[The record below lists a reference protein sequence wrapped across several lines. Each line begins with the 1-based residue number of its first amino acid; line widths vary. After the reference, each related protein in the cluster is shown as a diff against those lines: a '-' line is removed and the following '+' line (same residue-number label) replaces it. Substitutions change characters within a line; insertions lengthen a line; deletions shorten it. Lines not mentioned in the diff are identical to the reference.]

1 MGMFDY
7 VVCEYEL
14 PLPKNCKELENLEW
28 NKLAFQSKTM
38 NCLMDDYR
46 ISKQGKLMVRAG
58 RTDFFDDHT
67 QILEEVESNY
77 HGELEFYTYELRDKY
92 DYTVSFLAKFSGGNL
107 DDIKLKEFEKHSNNE
122 RKRYQAEYDAE
133 RERYNQ
139 LTKSWWFP
147 VYKNLYKTPIQKT
160 SRYIYKSLQTLISN
174 WFQYEQKILP
184 W

>member
-46 ISKQGKLMVRAG
+46 INKQGKLMVRAG

-77 HGELEFYTYELRDKY
+77 HGELEFYTY
-92 DYTVSFLAKFSGGNL
+92 
-107 DDIKLKEFEKHSNNE
+107 
-122 RKRYQAEYDAE
+122 
-133 RERYNQ
+133 
-139 LTKSWWFP
+139 
-147 VYKNLYKTPIQKT
+147 
-160 SRYIYKSLQTLISN
+160 
-174 WFQYEQKILP
+174 
-184 W
+184 